1 MAEKSR
7 ARVICHGQSHSD
19 ATVRTV
25 SGNVSLR
32 GICTGVK
39 YRTARQR
46 NIPVDASAAVFTREA
61 GILKMLIIKV
71 FAANILKLTE
81 N

>member
-7 ARVICHGQSHSD
+7 ARVTCQGQSQSD
-19 ATVRTV
+19 AAVRDAR
-25 SGNVSLR
+25 GKDSLC
-32 GICTGVK
+32 GIPIGRK
-39 YRTARQR
+39 YRTARQK
-46 NIPVDASAAVFTREA
+46 NVTVDAMAPVFTREA